1 RQLAIPRH
9 ARLEVNDG
17 LGRRGVSQHVHFAA
31 HDVLDG
37 PEHSHRQRGDH
48 QLLEVDLAA
57 EAASY
62 LSGGHADLVLGQPER
77 LRELVADVERRL
89 RAGPDGKLA
98 RSIVVGDGRMRLD
111 VALVYDGRAPG
122 MLDHD
127 IGLREA
133 SLDVTALEVHLRG
146 DIARLAFSLLLFD
159 ANRNVPAFL
168 RPVDISK
175 L

>member
-1 RQLAIPRH
+1 
-9 ARLEVNDG
+9 
-17 LGRRGVSQHVHFAA
+17 
-31 HDVLDG
+31 
-37 PEHSHRQRGDH
+37 
-48 QLLEVDLAA
+48 
-57 EAASY
+57 
-62 LSGGHADLVLGQPER
+62 
-77 LRELVADVERRL
+77 
-89 RAGPDGKLA
+89 
-98 RSIVVGDGRMRLD
+98 
-111 VALVYDGRAPG
+111 

-175 L
+175 RRSHKRRAFLHCGDGVHDRRKRLVFDLN